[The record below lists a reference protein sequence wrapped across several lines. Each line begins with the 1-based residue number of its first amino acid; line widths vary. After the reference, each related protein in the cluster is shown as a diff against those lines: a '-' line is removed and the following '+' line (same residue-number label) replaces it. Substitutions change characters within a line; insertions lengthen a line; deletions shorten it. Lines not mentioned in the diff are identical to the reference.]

1 MWEMT
6 ATRQLLTRICPDGCV
21 CMKDICKQISILL
34 LDSICFLQKNATY
47 QKFAR
52 ARSVKKYRISQTFA
66 IGPVIY

>member
-1 MWEMT
+1 MWEMM
-6 ATRQLLTRICPDGCV
+6 ATRQLLTRICPDGGA

-34 LDSICFLQKNATY
+34 RTTFFFYKKNATY

>member
-6 ATRQLLTRICPDGCV
+6 ATRQLLTRICPDGCA

-52 ARSVKKYRISQTFA
+52 ARSVEKYRISQTFA